1 MKYGIV
7 ISMLPLIVL
16 CDRAQG
22 DYSLLEKRFAIEGPE
37 NSYESLTFNMGF
49 QISDLIEDNMIGYSL
64 YDGHNCKDGGDNDIT
79 DNSVYLLHRIRT
91 DNTPTGDGSATRN
104 IKIESKVVPTDIK
117 NSTIYET
124 DSDGNGVVK
133 YCLRIGVYNMDR
145 SDPMSMEV
153 NFLEIPVMLTL
164 RMSGNFQIDAA
175 LSMINPLLDATTR
188 GVAVEAYICDYDDNT
203 VPIMPQ
209 TQGQA
214 IRVCVTP
221 IQEVL
226 DYGGFMRQ
234 IENFD
239 FFRQIPVPTQQ
250 AAINPDTGGI
260 AADQLTVVQC
270 RPGSIICAFETMLK
284 ADFFT
289 EEGVIAG
296 QGLAYLQLGDED
308 ASAIR
313 TPTMR
318 RMQELLSPN
327 DVLRESPIS
336 YQIRINLKTLEN
348 LGLPSLVSSNA
359 PRVANAL
366 TAAKIL
372 CVSLTLLFTIG
383 IIY

>member
-1 MKYGIV
+1 V
-7 ISMLPLIVL
+7 ISILSLIVL
-16 CDRAQG
+16 CDRARG

-37 NSYESLTFNMGF
+37 NSYESLTFTMDF

-79 DNSVYLLHRIRT
+79 DNSYLLHRIRT
-91 DNTPTGDGSATRN
+91 DNTPPGDGSATRN
-104 IKIESKVVPTDIK
+104 IKIESNVVPTDIK
-117 NSTIYET
+117 NSTIYES

-133 YCLRIGVYNMDR
+133 YCLRMGVYNMDR

-164 RMSGNFQIDAA
+164 RMSANFQIEAA
-175 LSMINPLLDATTR
+175 LSMIDPLLDATAR
-188 GVAVEAYICDYDDNT
+188 GVAIEAYICDYDDNT

-209 TQGQA
+209 TQGQS

-221 IQEVL
+221 IQEIL

-239 FFRQIPVPTQQ
+239 FFRQIPVPTRQS
-250 AAINPDTGGI
+250 AIDPNTGGI

-270 RPGSIICAFETMLK
+270 RPGSIICAFETMMN

-289 EEGVIAG
+289 EEGVISG

-308 ASAIR
+308 ASDIR
-313 TPTMR
+313 SPTMR

-327 DVLRESPIS
+327 EVLRERPIS
-336 YQIRINLKTLEN
+336 FQIRINLMTLEN
-348 LGLPSLVSSNA
+348 LGLPSLVSDA
-359 PRVANAL
+359 PTMANAL
-366 TAAKIL
+366 TAAKTL